1 MFLFLKKAYPFE
13 RNLKKVVLTNLGIG
27 VFIFLFLYIFQPF
40 GIILWQTPF
49 KILKLGGFGLISF
62 FVPFLYQASTHI
74 ILYKFYDKDNWK
86 VWKELLSNSFVLL
99 LIALSNFLYIH
110 FITDISLSVFG
121 FVNAVVCVLVIGIFP
136 IAISIFTKH
145 NKFLKLNAQE
155 AEKINTE
162 IERIHKNDIPIV
174 EVKSTVPEELTK
186 NNEQQNTNL
195 SKSLTLIA
203 ENEKDTFSIE
213 LTRLLYIESQDN
225 YASIVFNEKGYLK
238 RQLLRSSLKRIESQ
252 IQQPEILKCHRAYL
266 VNILNVIN
274 IEGNAAGYKLSFPNI
289 EEKIP
294 VSRNYGKII
303 LEALRKVP
311 N

>member
-1 MFLFLKKAYPFE
+1 MFLPLKKAYPFE
-13 RNLKKVVLTNLGIG
+13 RDLKKAVLTNLGIG

-40 GIILWQTPF
+40 GIILWHTPY
-49 KILKLGGFGLISF
+49 KTLKLGGFGLISF
-62 FVPFLYQASTHI
+62 FVPLLYQATTHL
-74 ILYKFYDKDNWK
+74 ILYKFYNKDNWK

-99 LIALSNFLYIH
+99 LIALSNSLYIH
-110 FITDISLSVFG
+110 FITDISLSAFG
-121 FVNAVVCVLVIGIFP
+121 FINALVCVLVIGIFP
-136 IAISIFTKH
+136 ITLSVFTKH
-145 NKFLKLNAQE
+145 NKFLKLNEQE

-162 IERIHKNDIPIV
+162 IERIHKNDTPIGEV
-174 EVKSTVPEELTK
+174 ENTLPEEVTK
-186 NNEQQNTNL
+186 NSEQQNSNI

-203 ENEKDTFSIE
+203 ENEKDTFNIE

-225 YASIVFNEKGYLK
+225 YASIVFNEKGHLK

-252 IQQPEILKCHRAYL
+252 IQHPEILKCHRAYL
-266 VNILNVIN
+266 VNILNVTN
-274 IEGNAAGYKLSFPNI
+274 IEGNAAGYKLSFTNL

-303 LEALRKVP
+303 LEALQKFP